1 MANIIICFHGWDNM
15 FSKTITLFNY
25 YEPNDQYLT
34 TVITGVEV
42 QPTYK
47 TNPKTTETSNETS
60 TLIIIPYYSDDTGNY
75 VMNNKDKK
83 YYSTPKKW
91 NGTNT
96 NFTLQNNT
104 DFIIVGNHG
113 NIVDIN
119 LNDLKN
125 TMDNLFVINQIK
137 DFSDDLKHFE
147 ITAN

>member
-1 MANIIICFHGWDNM
+1 M

-34 TVITGVEV
+34 TVIPEVEV

-47 TNPKTTETSNETS
+47 TSPNTTETSNNTS
-60 TLIIIPYYSDDTGNY
+60 VLIIIPYYSDDIGDY
-75 VMNNKDKK
+75 VMTNNDKK
-83 YYSTPKKW
+83 YYLTPKKY
-91 NGTNT
+91 NGVNT

-104 DFIIVGNHG
+104 DFIIVGNHES
-113 NIVDIN
+113 IVDIN
-119 LNDLKN
+119 LNELKN
-125 TMDNLFVINQIK
+125 TMDNVFVINQIK